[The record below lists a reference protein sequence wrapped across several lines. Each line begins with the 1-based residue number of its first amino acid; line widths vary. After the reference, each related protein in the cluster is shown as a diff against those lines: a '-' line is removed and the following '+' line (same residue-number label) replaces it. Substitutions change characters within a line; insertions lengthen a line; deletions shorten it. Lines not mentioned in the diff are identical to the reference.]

1 MCSARPSSIWTLST
15 MRWSWSAISRRRK
28 FATRHTMH
36 PSLLQQKLNRLRT
49 LLTEMG
55 SVVVAYSGGIDS
67 TFVLKVAHD
76 QLHEKAVG
84 ITAISPTFPSIEL
97 EAAERVAQEIGAR
110 HETVQT
116 DQLAIDDF
124 VRNDSNRCVHCKT
137 DLYKLLANVRQ
148 SWATAYVVDGTNLD
162 DLSDDRPGIK
172 AAREWGVRSPL
183 VEVELSKTDIRILAK
198 ELGLSNW
205 DKPAAACLSSRIP
218 RGIVI
223 TSEQLR
229 LVEGAEAVLHREGF
243 RHFRVRN
250 HGEIARIELAQD
262 ELPRLME
269 SDRCAEISARLKSLG
284 FKFVTVDLEGYRP
297 GGVTLSCLH
306 PQITIRQRGCDFE
319 RAS

>member
-1 MCSARPSSIWTLST
+1 MQ
-15 MRWSWSAISRRRK
+15 
-28 FATRHTMH
+28 
-36 PSLLQQKLNRLRT
+36 PSLIQQKLNRLRT
-49 LLTEMG
+49 VLTEMD

-84 ITAISPTFPSIEL
+84 VTAVSPTFPSLEL
-97 EAAERVAQEIGAR
+97 EAAERVAREIGAR

-124 VRNDSNRCVHCKT
+124 VRNDANRCFHCKT
-137 DLYKLLANVRQ
+137 DLYQLLGTLRPTKSAK
-148 SWATAYVVDGTNLD
+148 YVVDGTNLD
-162 DLSDDRPGIK
+162 DLGDDRPGIK

-183 VEVELSKTDIRILAK
+183 VEAELSKADIRFLAK

-223 TSEQLR
+223 TSEQLSR
-229 LVEGAEAVLHREGF
+229 VEGAEAVLHREGF

-269 SDRCAEISARLKSLG
+269 SDRCAEISARLKELG

-297 GGVTLSCLH
+297 GGVTLS
-306 PQITIRQRGCDFE
+306 
-319 RAS
+319 

>member
-1 MCSARPSSIWTLST
+1 MQVP
-15 MRWSWSAISRRRK
+15 
-28 FATRHTMH
+28 
-36 PSLLQQKLNRLRT
+36 LLHQKLDRLRT

-97 EAAERVAQEIGAR
+97 EAAEQVAQEIGAR

-124 VRNDSNRCVHCKT
+124 VRNDANRCFHCKT
-137 DLYKLLANVRQ
+137 DLYQLLGNMRQ
-148 SWATAYVVDGTNLD
+148 SRAVSYVVDGTNLD
-162 DLSDDRPGIK
+162 DLGDDRPGII
-172 AAREWGVRSPL
+172 AARQWGVRSPL
-183 VEVELSKTDIRILAK
+183 VEAELSKAEIRVLAK

-229 LVEGAEAVLHREGF
+229 RVEGAEAVLHREGF

-250 HGEIARIELAQD
+250 HGEIARIELAQH
-262 ELPRLME
+262 EFLRLMD
-269 SDRCAEISARLKSLG
+269 SDRCVQISAKLKALG

-297 GGVTLSCLH
+297 GGVTLS
-306 PQITIRQRGCDFE
+306 
-319 RAS
+319 